1 MKSSKKAKLNVFET
15 FSLKAYDNLLEFK
28 ATENV
33 FSMSNVWQ
41 EIWFKS
47 WANLNVYNNL
57 LEFKATEN
65 VFSMSNVW
73 QQIGFKSWA
82 NLNVLEIFNSKAY
95 NNLLEFKS
103 LSKSNAMCVLKH
115 FIWKSISK
123 SRKWSINTKDIFVF
137 SALAFGFHKE
147 PRVQELW
154 YRHFSACRADS
165 GNQKHKR

>member
-1 MKSSKKAKLNVFET
+1 MKSQEQNQCEKKAWQEIRFKSWANLKVLGIINLKAYNNLLQFMPLKMYYPCQAWQEIQFQSLAKSETKSVWVFC
-15 FSLKAYDNLLEFK
+15 LKAYDNLLEFK

-41 EIWFKS
+41 EI
-47 WANLNVYNNL
+47 
-57 LEFKATEN
+57 
-65 VFSMSNVW
+65 
-73 QQIGFKSWA
+73 GFKSWA
-82 NLNVLEIFNSKAY
+82 NFNVLEIFNSKAY

-137 SALAFGFHKE
+137 FC
-147 PRVQELW
+147 
-154 YRHFSACRADS
+154 FSFRFS
-165 GNQKHKR
+165 